1 MKIIRITTDNEISIH
16 DFPDGTHSEQNKTL
30 RELIGPTCDLYEH
43 VMPRRLYTYLNGSN
57 RPTKAPGSCVNML
70 IDKEG
75 LCKELPQNLIGSW
88 LYESDIHKCYIV
100 GNILIAGEMWTPDGL
115 EICGISD
122 QQFAILYPRLVELA
136 NEAKQVE
143 KERME
148 V

>member
-16 DFPDGTHSEQNKTL
+16 DFPDGTHSEQNKAL
-30 RELIGPTCDLYEH
+30 RKLIGPTCDLYEH
-43 VMPRRLYTYLNGSN
+43 VMPRRLYIYLKGSN
-57 RPTKAPGSCVNML
+57 RPTKEAGSCVNML

-75 LCKELPQNLIGSW
+75 LCKELPPNLVGSW
-88 LYESDIHKCYIV
+88 LYESDIHKCHIV
-100 GNILIAGEMWTPDGL
+100 GNVLIAGEMWTPDGL

-122 QQFAILYPRLVELA
+122 RQFAILYPRLAEFA